1 MRPFRTIA
9 LSLVIATSALAGCAT
24 TTGAV
29 LGGVAGH
36 AIGKNR
42 TSTAAGAIAGGV
54 IGHEIHERGE

>member
-1 MRPFRTIA
+1 MRSCRTFA
-9 LSLVIATSALAGCAT
+9 LSLVIAASTLAGCAT

-29 LGGVAGH
+29 LGGAAGH
-36 AIGKNR
+36 AIGKDR